1 MLESYTAGAERAL
14 TRAERVA
21 CRRGS
26 KLVEPL
32 DLLAALTLETESR
45 AAELMAEFG
54 LETSRLWA
62 ALGLELSEML
72 SEIEPV
78 ESGWPSDPERPARLA
93 QSSDLRLVL
102 GEAMA
107 QARGL
112 DRRREVGT
120 EHLLAGLISACDEAA
135 ELLRVTGLDS
145 EALLDRLAD
154 VVVIESSPIPMAE
167 EIPPLDLAEP
177 GGVDLARILDA
188 SANRAR
194 EGLRVVEDYVRF
206 ALDDPGLTRRLKEIR
221 HRLAEAERGLDT
233 CLLIDARRH
242 PGRRRHAHHDAIRKD
257 PREPSR
263 RSGRELQADR
273 RGPAI
278 ARRI

>member
-1 MLESYTAGAERAL
+1 
-14 TRAERVA
+14 
-21 CRRGS
+21 
-26 KLVEPL
+26 
-32 DLLAALTLETESR
+32 
-45 AAELMAEFG
+45 
-54 LETSRLWA
+54 
-62 ALGLELSEML
+62 
-72 SEIEPV
+72 
-78 ESGWPSDPERPARLA
+78 
-93 QSSDLRLVL
+93 
-102 GEAMA
+102 MA

-206 ALDDPGLTRRLKEIR
+206 ALDDPGLDAAAQGDPPSAGRG
-221 HRLAEAERGLDT
+221 ERGLDP
-233 CLLIDARRH
+233 CLLIDGAT
-242 PGRRRHAHHDAIRKD
+242 PGRRRHAHHDAIRRSARTLCAVLAANFKRIAEALRSLEEYSKLVD
-257 PREPSR
+257 VWLAGRFEVLRTTFTPSR
-263 RSGRELQADR
+263 S
-273 RGPAI
+273 
-278 ARRI
+278 